1 MSEVVKTFTL
11 KKVVP
16 GSVLFTLSPLS
27 NQALKKEIYL
37 TTRMPQQVL
46 PLDWALGIF
55 LDTSL
60 YNMYKK
66 GIFTF
71 NDNEGVVKAAREAG
85 VYFDEALDFEPI
97 SEDTIGKILKTL
109 KSGVRADIMRSI
121 KDYGDDLVR
130 DVVIKHAQDLTT
142 GVITMLENHWHIQL
156 TMDGNI

>member
-1 MSEVVKTFTL
+1 MSEAVKTFTL

-27 NQALKKEIYL
+27 NQSLKKEIYL

-55 LDTSL
+55 LDSSL
-60 YNMYKK
+60 YSMYKK

-71 NDNEGVVKAAREAG
+71 NDNAGMVQAAREAG

-121 KDYGDDLVR
+121 RDYGDDLVR

>member
-1 MSEVVKTFTL
+1 MSEAVKTFTL

-55 LDTSL
+55 LDSSL

-71 NDNEGVVKAAREAG
+71 NDNAGVVQAAREAG

>member
-1 MSEVVKTFTL
+1 MSEAVKTFTL

-71 NDNEGVVKAAREAG
+71 NDNEGIVKAAREAG
-85 VYFDEALDFEPI
+85 VYFDEVLDFEPV

-109 KSGVRADIMRSI
+109 KGGVRADIIRSI

>member
-1 MSEVVKTFTL
+1 MSEAVKTFTL